1 MPRVQFTRHLQ
12 RFFPQLAEVEVPAA
26 TVAELVSVL
35 EERHPGLRDFLV
47 DERGTLRKHVN
58 IFIEN
63 EMVRDRE
70 HLSDPLLPE
79 SQVFVM
85 QALSG
90 G

>member
-26 TVAELVSVL
+26 TVAELVTALDVL
-35 EERHPGLRDFLV
+35 HPGLRDFLV

-58 IFIEN
+58 VFVEN

-70 HLSDPLLPE
+70 RLSDPLQPE
-79 SQVFVM
+79 TRVFVL

>member
-12 RFFPQLAEVEVPAA
+12 RFFPQLGEVEVPAG
-26 TVAELVSVL
+26 TVAELVDAL

-58 IFIEN
+58 IFIES
-63 EMVRDRE
+63 EMVRDRQR
-70 HLSDPLLPE
+70 LSDPLQPE

>member
-12 RFFPQLAEVEVPAA
+12 RFFPQLTEVEVPAA
-26 TVAELVSVL
+26 TVAELVAAL
-35 EERHPGLRDFLV
+35 EKRHPGLRDFLV

-58 IFIEN
+58 IFIDN

-70 HLSDPLLPE
+70 RLSDPLKPD